1 MVASLSLTHTLS
13 LLRMNTHSGI
23 RVARPWIKL
32 RIAKSPSSGLHS
44 KPPKS
49 EPAPV
54 QHEAD
59 EDSTKPAGTRL
70 RKVSPEYRALQSEI
84 TKRRWAQPGY
94 REKFAEYWS
103 NPENKALRSE
113 RSKDMWAQPGFK
125 EKHSATLREV
135 WSNLSPEDREKR
147 SAIAREWWS
156 PEEREKA
163 SIRIKRDWSNVP
175 ERRERKSALMLALSK
190 IPEQR
195 DLLMRNNI
203 FKRDDNNPTMKMR
216 WEKMKEEARTFA
228 DSLNAD
234 RLRVE
239 YQNAF
244 IILHLDASQ
253 YDSKLCQTA
262 TLQKFHRGG
271 KKLTLTDAQ
280 IAKLKEKF
288 LENVLSTGLPQMSSR
303 VFDELVKEMQCETRT
318 KYLTERVNKERQNW
332 LRAAAVLRRKGV
344 DVDYANIP
352 HLAWLEEV
360 GRL

>member
-1 MVASLSLTHTLS
+1 MVATLS
-13 LLRMNTHSGI
+13 LRMNTHSGI
-23 RVARPWIKL
+23 HVARPWIKV

-44 KPPKS
+44 KPPKN

-54 QHEAD
+54 QDKAD
-59 EDSTKPAGTRL
+59 EESTEQARTRL
-70 RKVSPEYRALQSEI
+70 RMGSPEYRALLSEI
-84 TKRRWAQPGY
+84 AKRRWAQPGY
-94 REKFAEYWS
+94 REKHSEYWS
-103 NPENKALRSE
+103 TPEKKALRSE
-113 RSKDMWAQPGFK
+113 LAKDRWAQPGFK
-125 EKHSATLREV
+125 ERHSATLREV
-135 WSNLSPEDREKR
+135 WSKLSHEEKEKR
-147 SAIAREWWS
+147 SAIARERWS
-156 PEEREKA
+156 PEAREKA
-163 SIRIKRDWSNVP
+163 SIKCKRDWSNVP
-175 ERRERKSALMLALSK
+175 ERRERNSALMSALSK
-190 IPEQR
+190 IPEQK
-195 DLLMRNNI
+195 DLLMRNKI

-216 WEKMKEEARTFA
+216 WEKMKEEARIFA

-234 RLRVE
+234 KLRVE
-239 YQNAF
+239 YHNAF
-244 IILHLDASQ
+244 ITLHLDASQ
-253 YDSKLCQTA
+253 YDSKLYQTA
-262 TLQKFHRGG
+262 TLQKVRRSRQ
-271 KKLTLTDAQ
+271 LVLTDAQ